1 MGNVERHLRPQCDH
15 AGFERSTTL
24 TYAAFCTHARTS
36 TPPAPASLDRA
47 SCAPLQ
53 GGNETALIIA
63 AYRKRLEVCVLLLGA
78 GASAEARDAACQGP
92 LDYLPELAEHV
103 RVRSG

>member
-1 MGNVERHLRPQCDH
+1 MP
-15 AGFERSTTL
+15 ARSSH
-24 TYAAFCTHARTS
+24 Y
-36 TPPAPASLDRA
+36 PAPVSCDRVLLP
-47 SCAPLQ
+47 SPQ
-53 GGNETALIIA
+53 GGNETPLIIA
-63 AYRKRLEVCVLLLGA
+63 AYRKRLDVCVLLLAA